1 MNPKKYKNIK
11 LVKNLDKA
19 NCVTHSG
26 CFHVDD
32 VISTIFL
39 RKILKNVKLIRVP
52 STENLELKNK
62 IVYDIGLGE
71 FDHHQVNRNGKR
83 KNGIYY
89 SSIGLLWQRF
99 GRNYLADL
107 KIKNIDKTFEYID
120 NELIQYIDAT
130 DNMQF
135 NYLNGKISPD
145 FVKFYNPQWNEK
157 ISENEA
163 FLNAI
168 RSADEFWN
176 IYLKHAIAEVEAIDF
191 ILSEVQEAKE
201 CYLVFEKEIPY
212 RKAVK
217 LINSNVKYFI
227 FKSRREGYDIR
238 IIKDSVRFN
247 NEIVHAKNIAEARK
261 LTKIKDL
268 LYVDFNGKLC
278 CTKTLDSA
286 KMLVKYNEKIL

>member
-1 MNPKKYKNIK
+1 MGSKKYKNIK
-11 LVKNLDKA
+11 LVKKLDKA

-39 RKILKNVKLIRVP
+39 SRILKKVKLIRVP

-135 NYLNGKISPD
+135 NYLNGKTSPD
-145 FVKFYNPQWNEK
+145 FVKFYN
-157 ISENEA
+157 
-163 FLNAI
+163 
-168 RSADEFWN
+168 
-176 IYLKHAIAEVEAIDF
+176 H
-191 ILSEVQEAKE
+191 
-201 CYLVFEKEIPY
+201 
-212 RKAVK
+212 
-217 LINSNVKYFI
+217 FI

-247 NEIVHAKNIAEARK
+247 NEIVYAKNIAEARK